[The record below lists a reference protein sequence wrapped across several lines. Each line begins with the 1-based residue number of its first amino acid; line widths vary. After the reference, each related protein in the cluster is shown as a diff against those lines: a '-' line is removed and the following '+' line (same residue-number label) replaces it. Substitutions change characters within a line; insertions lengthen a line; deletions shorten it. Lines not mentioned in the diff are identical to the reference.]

1 MTERRTFNTPL
12 REPWNPIVYQCLRA
26 VDCHNAQY
34 FLTGNPW
41 HLQQSELLR
50 QYVRSLKDW
59 IREEEKNTMANMGES
74 FGSERGHEWKRSR
87 HYCLCAN
94 HCFYFIPNHKFLY
107 RGRRSTPLARLMGL
121 KQGYVAIDDELVR
134 PVPCLLPRRAFNS
147 QRNPLKTSIDEDA
160 GDQWPLGF
168 CRSSRSIASF
178 TSAVRL
184 APDILLSIAQ
194 RQPLQGELPRCSVRI
209 SCYSLQR
216 H

>member
-12 REPWNPIVYQCLRA
+12 RDPWNHIVYQCLRA

-34 FLTGNPW
+34 FLTGNVW
-41 HLQQSELLR
+41 HLEQSELLR

-59 IREEEKNTMANMGES
+59 ICEEETKMVPTLGE
-74 FGSERGHEWKRSR
+74 GPWPRGGNEWKRSR
-87 HYCLCAN
+87 RYCLRAN
-94 HCFYFIPNHKFLY
+94 HCIYFIPDNKLVY
-107 RGRRSTPLARLMGL
+107 RGRRYTPLARLMGM

-160 GDQWPLGF
+160 GNQWPLGF
-168 CRSSRSIASF
+168 CRSSRS
-178 TSAVRL
+178 L
-184 APDILLSIAQ
+184 APNEATSRKCDNEQ
-194 RQPLQGELPRCSVRI
+194 
-209 SCYSLQR
+209 